1 MKTVN
6 FYIRPATADQ
16 VRLVLDFIREMAEY
30 ENLTNEVV
38 ADEDIL
44 RETLFGEKRSA
55 EALIGYY
62 NDKPVGFAIFFYNF
76 SSFTGRPGLYIE
88 DIYVKAEHRGKGF
101 GRALLLYLARLAR
114 DKECARMEWAVLTWN
129 EPAINFYKK
138 MGAVSMDEWRIF
150 RLYGDAL
157 KKLAGI

>member
-6 FYIRPATADQ
+6 LDIRPATASQ
-16 VRLVLDFIREMAEY
+16 VRLVMNFIKEMAEY
-30 ENLTNEVV
+30 ERLTHEVV

-44 RETLFGEKRSA
+44 RENLFGKNRSA
-55 EALIGYY
+55 EAVIGYY
-62 NDKPVGFAIFFYNF
+62 KKKPVGYAMFFYNF

-88 DIYVKAEHRGKGF
+88 DIYVKTEHRGKGF

-138 MGAVSMDEWRIF
+138 MGAVSMDEWRVF
-150 RLYGDAL
+150 RLSGESL
-157 KKLAGI
+157 KKLAGN

>member
-6 FYIRPATADQ
+6 LDIRPATTGQ
-16 VRLVLDFIREMAEY
+16 VRLVLDFIMEMAEY
-30 ENLTNEVV
+30 EKLTHELIT
-38 ADEDIL
+38 DEHIL
-44 RETLFGEKRSA
+44 RESLFGKNRSA
-55 EALIGYY
+55 EAVIGYC
-62 NDKPVGFAIFFYNF
+62 NEKPVGYAIYFYNF

-101 GRALLLYLARLAR
+101 GRELLLYLARLAR
-114 DKECARMEWAVLTWN
+114 DKKCGRMEWAVLTWN

-150 RLYGDAL
+150 RLSGESL
-157 KKLAGI
+157 KKLAGK

>member
-6 FYIRPATADQ
+6 LDIRPATTGQ
-16 VRLVLDFIREMAEY
+16 VRLVLDFIMEMAEY
-30 ENLTNEVV
+30 EKLTHELVT
-38 ADEDIL
+38 DEHIL
-44 RETLFGEKRSA
+44 RENLFGKNRSA
-55 EALIGYY
+55 EAVIGYC
-62 NDKPVGFAIFFYNF
+62 NEKPVGYAIYFYNF

-101 GRALLLYLARLAR
+101 GRELLLYLARLAR
-114 DKECARMEWAVLTWN
+114 DKKCGRMEWAVLTWN

-150 RLYGDAL
+150 RLSGESL
-157 KKLAGI
+157 KKLAGK

>member
-6 FYIRPATADQ
+6 LDIRPATAGQ
-16 VRLVLDFIREMAEY
+16 VRLIMNFIKEMAEY
-30 ENLTNEVV
+30 EKLTHEVV

-44 RETLFGEKRSA
+44 RENLFGKNRSA
-55 EALIGYY
+55 EAVIGYY
-62 NDKPVGFAIFFYNF
+62 KEKPVGYAMFFYNF
-76 SSFTGRPGLYIE
+76 SSFTGKPGLYIE
-88 DIYVKAEHRGKGF
+88 DIYVKTEHRGKGF

-114 DKECARMEWAVLTWN
+114 DKKCARMEWAVLTWN

-150 RLYGDAL
+150 RLSGESL
-157 KKLAGI
+157 KKLAGN